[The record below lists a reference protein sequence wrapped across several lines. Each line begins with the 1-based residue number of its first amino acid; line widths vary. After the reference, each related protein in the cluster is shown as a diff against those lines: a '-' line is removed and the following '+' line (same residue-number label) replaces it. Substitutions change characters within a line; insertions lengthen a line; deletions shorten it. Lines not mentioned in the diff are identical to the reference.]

1 MESTAPKPIAS
12 ILVVDDYVVTQRVLS
27 TQLRKGG
34 YEVTTAGSGSE
45 ALFCLTERTFD
56 LAIID
61 LAMPEMDGIMLL
73 EKLRQERN
81 EARLPV
87 IMLTASAL
95 DEDRIRAQ
103 AAGVTDFLTK
113 PVSSWELLAVVYAV
127 LEQRTT
133 RTPVMPALPAVAN
146 GYGAMT
152 YTGKNSYV

>member
-1 MESTAPKPIAS
+1 MESTTPKPIAS

-45 ALFCLTERTFD
+45 ALCYLTERKFD

-61 LAMPEMDGIMLL
+61 VAMPEMDGIMLL
-73 EKLRQERN
+73 EKLRKERN
-81 EARLPV
+81 EAKLPV

-103 AAGVTDFLTK
+103 AAGATDFLTK
-113 PVSSWELLAVVYAV
+113 PISSWELLEVVHRKLTA
-127 LEQRTT
+127 
-133 RTPVMPALPAVAN
+133 A
-146 GYGAMT
+146 
-152 YTGKNSYV
+152 